1 MRDLKTSLSASDEVI
16 VAGKVS
22 SSQDGIVVRG
32 GGFPMPYKYRLI
44 GLPTTTDGVAPTISA
59 SYGMINADNMISVK
73 YFPKMGVGVIIETE

>member
-44 GLPTTTDGVAPTISA
+44 GLPTTTDGVVPTITA
-59 SYGMINADNMISVK
+59 VYETTGPTNMISVGH
-73 YFPKMGVGVIIETE
+73 YPKMGVGVIYET

>member
-1 MRDLKTSLSASDEVI
+1 
-16 VAGKVS
+16 
-22 SSQDGIVVRG
+22 
-32 GGFPMPYKYRLI
+32 MPYKYRLI

>member
-32 GGFPMPYKYRLI
+32 GDSPCHTNI
-44 GLPTTTDGVAPTISA
+44 GLLDFQQQRMVWLQR
-59 SYGMINADNMISVK
+59 
-73 YFPKMGVGVIIETE
+73 FQLLTE